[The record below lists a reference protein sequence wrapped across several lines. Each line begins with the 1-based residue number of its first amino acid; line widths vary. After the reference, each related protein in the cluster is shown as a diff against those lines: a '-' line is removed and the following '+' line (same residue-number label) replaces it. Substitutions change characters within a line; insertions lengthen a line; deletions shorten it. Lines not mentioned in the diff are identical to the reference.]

1 MLSKIW
7 VILLYTPFFL
17 EVRYSLVDNLLYQV
31 TKTSHLTVPSSHCTV
46 PTLHVTVL
54 LSHLMVPCWGLFFR
68 PTWHYFIGS
77 PFHINIL
84 LIFLVNLFKAQNKF
98 IFHRLSSHGPQ
109 DPYFKRRIC
118 GSHFLFINWDY
129 NPKTSSTSTYGSS
142 SNNESKLMAH
152 ITSFTLMASSFSN
165 KSLYLHK
172 MTIKPKVCHIFF
184 GSWSKFMSLSGETM
198 RVVVLRAKRYVQ

>member
-7 VILLYTPFFL
+7 VILLYSPFFL
-17 EVRYSLVDNLLYQV
+17 EVRYSLVNNLLYQV

-46 PTLHVTVL
+46 PILHVTIL

-84 LIFLVNLFKAQNKF
+84 LIFWVNLFKAQNKF
-98 IFHRLSSHGPQ
+98 ISYRLSSHGPQ

-129 NPKTSSTSTYGSS
+129 NPKISSISSYGSS

-152 ITSFTLMASSFSN
+152 ITSLILMASSFFN
-165 KSLYLHK
+165 KISYLCK
-172 MTIKPKVCHIFF
+172 MTIKPTVCHIFF